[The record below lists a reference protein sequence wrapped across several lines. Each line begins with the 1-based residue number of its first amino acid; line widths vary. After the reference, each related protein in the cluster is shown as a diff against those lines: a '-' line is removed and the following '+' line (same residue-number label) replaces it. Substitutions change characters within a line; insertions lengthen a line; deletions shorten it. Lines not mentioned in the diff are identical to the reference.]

1 MAQDKDLVLREAV
14 RADKAAHERDLQE
27 AETKRR
33 VNEEC
38 VREWELRLKAKEFL
52 RKIRKNTVKQ
62 LNIIMQDGTMLKN
75 NNSNVNFEKAN
86 KHPQFGRK
94 GMGHY
99 NQLCLMAKTAQ
110 SRHDEQEKAQEKEV
124 PVHVRLFG
132 KKASPKGGYK
142 SNNRDWQKGL
152 RQQTNNQTNEYEA
165 APYLSDAAYARKKQL
180 ELLQMQMGKDTAKGE
195 QPQADG
201 DDYQI
206 TG

>member
-1 MAQDKDLVLREAV
+1 M
-14 RADKAAHERDLQE
+14 
-27 AETKRR
+27 
-33 VNEEC
+33 
-38 VREWELRLKAKEFL
+38 REWELRLKAKEFL

-110 SRHDEQEKAQEKEV
+110 SRRGEQDKTQEKEV

-132 KKASPKGGYK
+132 KLAQKNTSPKAGYK

-152 RQQTNNQTNEYEA
+152 RQQQNNQTNEYEA

-180 ELLQMQMGKDTAKGE
+180 ELLQMQLGKDAAKGE
-195 QPQADG
+195 PTQADG
-201 DDYQI
+201 DDYAM